1 MLFNEPHLIPLN
13 FMPCFT
19 IFYSSLFLTFINI
32 LSLRDSAS
40 SQLADHSCCRAVGDI
55 VIHSPSL
62 PQWLD
67 LLSSSLILSAPDL
80 HLKTSVPRHLQFFF
94 FFFGSSALSCP
105 RFFCLPKCHVPGSLI
120 LHPYVISP
128 TIFRLENYIGVIRV
142 RVARCTRTFFT
153 VHSFS
158 FLSLV
163 GSLCHPLSCQT
174 NFCPFLNLPS
184 KPYPLYSWQMPFLPS
199 FTKKTEAT
207 GHELYLG
214 TWYLLLCLPFHRP
227 PHINHS
233 PPSFSS

>member
-1 MLFNEPHLIPLN
+1 MLWVTLLSTVPLSLSDLTFSLLVSFSVHLI
-13 FMPCFT
+13 
-19 IFYSSLFLTFINI
+19 FI
-32 LSLRDSAS
+32 LRH
-40 SQLADHSCCRAVGDI
+40 QC
-55 VIHSPSL
+55 
-62 PQWLD
+62 LD
-67 LLSSSLILSAPDL
+67 
-80 HLKTSVPRHLQFFF
+80 TSNFFF
-94 FFFGSSALSCP
+94 FLAHQLSLVHVS
-105 RFFCLPKCHVPGSLI
+105 FVCLNVTVPGSLI

-163 GSLCHPLSCQT
+163 GSLCHPLNCQT

>member
-1 MLFNEPHLIPLN
+1 MLWVTLLSTVPLSLSDLTFSLLVSFSVHLI
-13 FMPCFT
+13 
-19 IFYSSLFLTFINI
+19 FI
-32 LSLRDSAS
+32 LRH
-40 SQLADHSCCRAVGDI
+40 QC
-55 VIHSPSL
+55 
-62 PQWLD
+62 LD
-67 LLSSSLILSAPDL
+67 
-80 HLKTSVPRHLQFFF
+80 TSNF

-142 RVARCTRTFFT
+142 CVARCTRTFFT